1 MLFNSLSFIVFLVI
15 VLTLYYSKIFNWTNK
30 KRMLLLASYV
40 FYGLWNPPLVVL
52 LWISTVVDWTAGR
65 KLAVIENQRK
75 RKLWLLLSMFVN
87 LGFLAFFKYG
97 NFLLENFTLLVNAI
111 GWDFKPLP
119 MDIILPMGISFYT
132 FQTMSYT
139 IDMYYKKTKPYTG
152 IEPARTFLDF
162 ALYVT
167 FFPQLV
173 AGPIVRAK
181 DLITQFYEP
190 KKATVKQFLWGL
202 FLLTIGLFQKVVLA
216 DTLLSGTADDVF
228 GAKDILNSVDAWMGT
243 LAFSGQIF
251 FDFAG
256 YSTCAIGIALMLG
269 IILPD
274 NFKYPYASIGF
285 SDLWRRWHIS
295 LSSWLRDYLYI
306 PLGGNR
312 HGITRMYV
320 ALVLT
325 MLLGG
330 LWHGAAWTFVV
341 WGALHGSYLIIERLL
356 KNVVKIKINAWNGIL
371 LALLTYTCVNITWV
385 FFRAREFGTAKN
397 LITSMFF
404 MNEDGEKI
412 LQYIDILKVSI
423 VITLLFICH
432 WIMRNTSMK
441 EMSTKVNPWVF
452 GIFWAFLF
460 FAIIISQGSGEQF
473 IYFQF

>member
-1 MLFNSLSFIVFLVI
+1 MLFNSLGFVVFLVV
-15 VLTLYYSKIFNWTNK
+15 VLALYYSKWLNWTGK

-40 FYGLWNPPLVVL
+40 FYGLWNPPLVIL
-52 LWISTVVDWTAGR
+52 LWISTVVDWTAGN
-65 KLAVIENQRK
+65 KLAVLENKRK
-75 RKLWLLLSMFVN
+75 RKIWLLLSMVVN
-87 LGFLAFFKYG
+87 LGFLSFFKYG
-97 NFLLENFTLLVNAI
+97 NFLLENFTDLMNVI
-111 GWDFKPLP
+111 GVDYQAKP

-139 IDMYYKKTKPYTG
+139 IDMYYRRLK
-152 IEPARTFLDF
+152 PARTFLDF

-181 DLITQFYEP
+181 ELITQFYSP
-190 KKATVKQFLWGL
+190 KSATSNQFLWGL
-202 FLLTIGLFQKVVLA
+202 FLLTMGLFQKVVLA
-216 DTLLSGTADDVF
+216 DVLLSGSSDTVF
-228 GAKDILNSVDAWMGT
+228 GSDKILHTLDAWTGT

-269 IILPD
+269 IQLPD
-274 NFKYPYASIGF
+274 NFRYPYAAIGF

-312 HGITRMYV
+312 HGIIRMYI
-320 ALVLT
+320 ALMVT

-330 LWHGAAWTFVV
+330 LWHGAAWTFVI
-341 WGALHGSYLIIERLL
+341 WGALHGIYLVVERLL
-356 KNVVKIKINAWNGIL
+356 RNRIKIKINAWNGIL

-385 FFRAREFGTAKN
+385 FFRAKEFSTAKN
-397 LITSMFF
+397 MIWSMLFL
-404 MNEDGEKI
+404 NEEGEKVLYTFEI
-412 LQYIDILKVSI
+412 VKVLSLI
-423 VITLLFICH
+423 SLLFIAH
-432 WIMRNTSMK
+432 WAMRNTSMK
-441 EMSTKVNPWVF
+441 EVALKTNKWVL
-452 GIFWAFLF
+452 GAFWALIFFL
-460 FAIIISQGSGEQF
+460 IVISQGSGEQF

>member
-1 MLFNSLSFIVFLVI
+1 MLFNSLSFTLFLCI
-15 VLTLYYSKIFNWTNK
+15 VLILYYIKIFNWTSK

-40 FYGLWNPPLVVL
+40 FYGLWNPPLVIL
-52 LWISTVVDWTAGR
+52 LWISTIVDWTAGN
-65 KLAVIENQRK
+65 KLALEENQQK

-97 NFLLENFTLLVNAI
+97 DFLLDNFITIANAA
-111 GWDFKPLP
+111 GFEYQPYK

-139 IDMYYKKTKPYTG
+139 IDMYYKKMKP
-152 IEPARTFLDF
+152 AKTFLDF

-190 KKATVKQFLWGL
+190 KKATIKQFIWGL
-202 FLLTIGLFQKVVLA
+202 FLLTLGLFQKVVLA
-216 DTLLSGTADDVF
+216 DTLLSSTADKVF
-228 GAKDILNSVDAWMGT
+228 KPGQVLNFWDAWTGT

-274 NFKYPYASIGF
+274 NFKYPYASLGF
-285 SDLWRRWHIS
+285 SDLWTRWHIS
-295 LSSWLRDYLYI
+295 LSTWLRDYLYI

-312 HGITRMYV
+312 HGITRMYA
-320 ALVLT
+320 ALMIT

-330 LWHGAAWTFVV
+330 LWHGAAWTFMV
-341 WGALHGSYLIIERLL
+341 WGGLHGTYLILERLQKQYL
-356 KNVVKIKINAWNGIL
+356 PFKITVWNGMF
-371 LALLTYTCVNITWV
+371 LAFTTFTCVNITWV
-385 FFRAREFGTAKN
+385 FFRAREFETAWN
-397 LITSMFF
+397 MIRSMFYL
-404 MNEDGEKI
+404 NPEGTKI
-412 LQYIDILKVSI
+412 LQTFDIIKVL
-423 VITLLFICH
+423 TLISVLFITH
-432 WIMRNTSMK
+432 WFMRNTSVK
-441 EMSTKVNPWVF
+441 EVSLKISPIIL
-452 GIFWAFLF
+452 GIIWSIMFFLI
-460 FAIIISQGSGEQF
+460 AIAQGSGEQF

>member
-1 MLFNSLSFIVFLVI
+1 MLFNSLSFVVFLVI
-15 VLTLYYSKIFNWTNK
+15 VLALYYSKLFNWTNK
-30 KRMLLLASYV
+30 KRMLLLASYL
-40 FYGLWNPPLVVL
+40 FYAMWNPPLILL
-52 LWISTVVDWTAGR
+52 LWISTVIDWSAGK
-65 KLAVIENQRK
+65 KLAVEENQK
-75 RKLWLLLSMFVN
+75 KSKLWLLLSMSIN

-97 NFLLENFTLLVNAI
+97 DFLLENFVTIANSV
-111 GWDFKPLP
+111 GMEFETKPMGIL
-119 MDIILPMGISFYT
+119 LPMGISFYT

-139 IDMYYKKTKPYTG
+139 IDMYNKK
-152 IEPARTFLDF
+152 IERARTFLDF

-181 DLITQFYEP
+181 ELITQFYEP
-190 KKATVKQFLWGL
+190 KIATTNQFFWGL
-202 FLLTIGLFQKVVLA
+202 FLLTLGLFQKVVMADSLLA
-216 DTLLSGTADDVF
+216 DTSDTVFDSGQLIH
-228 GAKDILNSVDAWMGT
+228 GIDAWVGT

-274 NFKYPYASIGF
+274 NFKYPYASLGF
-285 SDLWRRWHIS
+285 SDLWKRWHIT

-320 ALVLT
+320 ALMVT

-341 WGALHGSYLIIERLL
+341 WGGLHGTYLILERLQRKYL
-356 KNVVKIKINAWNGIL
+356 PFKITKWNGIF
-371 LALLTYTCVNITWV
+371 LAFITFSCVNITWT
-385 FFRAREFGTAKN
+385 FFRAPDFSKAWN
-397 LITSMFF
+397 MITSMFY
-404 MNEDGEKI
+404 MQTEGIKI
-412 LQYIDILKVSI
+412 LETFDIIKVCVVVGI
-423 VITLLFICH
+423 LFLCH
-432 WIMRNTSMK
+432 WFMRNTSVK
-441 EMSTKVNPWVF
+441 EVSQKISPIFLGLIWSIMVF
-452 GIFWAFLF
+452 LLCVA
-460 FAIIISQGSGEQF
+460 QGSGEQF

>member
-1 MLFNSLSFIVFLVI
+1 VFLVI
-15 VLTLYYSKIFNWTNK
+15 VLALYYAKILNWNNK

-40 FYGLWNPPLVVL
+40 FYGLWNPPLIIL
-52 LWISTVVDWTAGR
+52 LWISTVVDWTAGKR
-65 KLAVIENQRK
+65 LAIEDNPQK

-97 NFLLENFTLLVNAI
+97 DFLLENFVSLLNTV
-111 GWDFKPLP
+111 GVDFQAMP

-139 IDMYYKKTKPYTG
+139 IDLYKRK

-173 AGPIVRAK
+173 AGPIVRAQ
-181 DLITQFYEP
+181 DLITQFYEE
-190 KKATVKQFLWGL
+190 KRVTYNQIVWGL
-202 FLLTIGLFQKVVLA
+202 FLLTIGVFQKVVLA
-216 DTLLSGTADDVF
+216 DTLLSETADDVF
-228 GAKDILNSVDAWMGT
+228 GSSKLLHGIDAWIGT

-269 IILPD
+269 ITLPD
-274 NFKYPYASIGF
+274 NFRYPYASLGF
-285 SDLWRRWHIS
+285 SDLWGRWHIS

-320 ALVLT
+320 ALMLT

-330 LWHGAAWTFVV
+330 LWHGAAWTFMI
-341 WGALHGSYLIIERLL
+341 WGGLHGTYLILEKLQ
-356 KNVVKIKINAWNGIL
+356 KKYFPFKITKWNGIFL
-371 LALLTYTCVNITWV
+371 SFLTFSCVNITWV
-385 FFRAREFGTAKN
+385 FFRAREFDTAWNMIK
-397 LITSMFF
+397 SMFY
-404 MNEDGEKI
+404 MQSNSVKI
-412 LQYIDILKVSI
+412 LDSFTIIKVCI
-423 VITLLFICH
+423 VIGILFSCH

-441 EMSTKVNPWVF
+441 EVAQKTSPWVL
-452 GIFWAFLF
+452 GVFWAILF
-460 FAIIISQGSGEQF
+460 FLIVIAQGSGEQF